1 MSHSDHAL
9 PRETEVRISFGELR
23 VGEIARSRIEAALAK
38 NWVSEGPNVDEFER
52 AFASLFGYRH
62 AVAVSSGTDADIVA
76 CASAY
81 ARGAQRGD
89 EIIVPACAFV
99 AVANS
104 VLAAGFTPV
113 FVDVDLATLNID
125 PARIEDAI
133 TPRTRAIMVVHNM
146 GRPCDMD
153 AINEIARRHDLLVIE
168 DACEAHGATYK
179 GRVVG
184 TLGHL
189 GTFSFYAAHLIC
201 CGEGGMVV
209 TENEDL
215 ERTLRSVKSH
225 GRPYRE
231 IFFDFQRFGI
241 NAKMNDLEAALGI
254 EGVAGFPAVFQQRR
268 ANLLRLREL
277 TRDLE
282 PYAWFIGEDAHEC
295 VAPHAFPL
303 VLRDPTLDATA
314 LRRHLESHSIQCKT
328 LFGSLPT
335 QHAAFAFLGYAPG
348 DFPNAEYLGQNGLH
362 FGCHQHL
369 SGDDLEYCS
378 EVLHDYFK
386 GR

>member
-1 MSHSDHAL
+1 M
-9 PRETEVRISFGELR
+9 RISFGELR

-52 AFASLFGYRH
+52 DFASLFGYRH
-62 AVAVSSGTDADIVA
+62 SIAVSSGTSADIVA
-76 CASAY
+76 CAVAY
-81 ARGAQRGD
+81 GRGAQRGD

-104 VLAAGFTPV
+104 VLAAGFKPV

-146 GRPCDMD
+146 GRPCEMD
-153 AINEIARRHDLLVIE
+153 TIAEIARRRDLLLIE

-209 TENEDL
+209 TAHDDL
-215 ERTLRSVKSH
+215 ERLVRSVKSH

-254 EGVAGFPAVFQQRR
+254 EGVAGFPGVFEQRKR
-268 ANLLRLREL
+268 NLERLLEL

-282 PYAWFIGEDAHEC
+282 PYASFICEAPHER

-303 VLRDPTLDATA
+303 VLRDPALDAGA
-314 LRRHLESHSIQCKT
+314 LRRHLEAHSIQTKT

-335 QHAAFAFLGYAPG
+335 QHPAFAFLGHKPG

-378 EVLHDYFK
+378 EVLHGYFC
-386 GR
+386 GEMGSERP